1 MTDNKEKDQNP
12 EDMPDVMNG
21 PEGDAIPVT
30 RNKEE
35 QERLQK
41 RIEELRKRDPFIY
54 R

>member
-1 MTDNKEKDQNP
+1 MTDNKENNPPEESTPPHTDEPKTQNQP
-12 EDMPDVMNG
+12 S
-21 PEGDAIPVT
+21 
-30 RNKEE
+30 KEE

>member
-1 MTDNKEKDQNP
+1 MTDNKDNKPIPPTPDGPPSDAPPPPSKD
-12 EDMPDVMNG
+12 
-21 PEGDAIPVT
+21 
-30 RNKEE
+30 E